1 MGQDRPLAW
10 ARAARVN
17 RREALELGWGLPR
30 AKMGHSWLAGGPGVW
45 WPVEVGRYLLKQRV
59 TVRMM
64 GSRYPDQKPKKA
76 AADFFAVIVASPS
89 RSPPRQQ
96 LRRPLLRR

>member
-30 AKMGHSWLAGGPGVW
+30 AKMGHSWLPGGPGVW

-64 GSRYPDQKPKKA
+64 GSRYPNQKPKKA